1 MLSKTAGSIHAGEF
15 YSNDEKEQKFCVLKQ
30 HGPVK
35 KTQLKMF
42 AYKLIYLVNAKNHRD
57 NCQEVRS

>member
-15 YSNDEKEQKFCVLKQ
+15 YSNDEKDQKFCVLKQ

-35 KTQLKMF
+35 KHKLKC
-42 AYKLIYLVNAKNHRD
+42 LRIN
-57 NCQEVRS
+57 